1 MAAERGRPG
10 TPGGLATRTGLGIQV
25 YVTIIV
31 LLAGIA
37 IFAYFQY
44 AARRPQ
50 AKLELTPEAN
60 AYVRNLQLSDV
71 TMKATGNYMKQ
82 TVVEIEGKITNAGD
96 RPVDL
101 VEIYC
106 QFYDAYNQ
114 LVLRQRMSIVSQK
127 MGGLKPGE
135 TKSFRLPFDELPT
148 SWNQAMPQLR
158 IAGVRFS

>member
-1 MAAERGRPG
+1 MAAERGRLG
-10 TPGGLATRTGLGIQV
+10 GRGGLATRPGLGVQT

-37 IFAYFQY
+37 VFAYFQY

-60 AYVRNLQLSDV
+60 AYVHNLQLSEV
-71 TMKATGNYMKQ
+71 TMKATANYMKQ

-96 RPVDL
+96 RPVDV

-106 QFYDAYNQ
+106 QFYDSFNQ
-114 LVLRQRMSIVSQK
+114 LVLRQRMAIVSQK
-127 MGGLKPGE
+127 MGGLKPAE
-135 TKSFRLPFDELPT
+135 TKSFRLPFDELPA

-158 IAGVRFS
+158 IAGVRF

>member
-1 MAAERGRPG
+1 VAAKR
-10 TPGGLATRTGLGIQV
+10 GLGVQV
-25 YVTIIV
+25 YVTIIL
-31 LLAGIA
+31 LLAGIGG
-37 IFAYFQY
+37 FAYLQY
-44 AARRPQ
+44 VARQPQ
-50 AKLELTPEAN
+50 PKLELTPEAN

-71 TMKATGNYMKQ
+71 TMKATANYMKQ

-96 RPVDL
+96 RPVDV

-106 QFYDAYNQ
+106 QFYDTYNQ
-114 LVLRQRMSIVSQK
+114 LVLRQRMAIVNGK

-135 TKSFRLPFDELPT
+135 TKSFRLPFDELPQ